1 MRCVGWMDVA
11 VYDLQIRVVECKG
24 LCPVG
29 HKTGDTF
36 LLSQGLAPSGL
47 CMTALSALV
56 PAISVL
62 MLGASFP
69 WEDDPACTVRA
80 CQDYRNSVIFEVR
93 RVGSLPEQT

>member
-1 MRCVGWMDVA
+1 MA
-11 VYDLQIRVVECKG
+11 VHDLQIKVVDCKG

-29 HKTGDTF
+29 HKTGDVF
-36 LLSQGLAPSGL
+36 SVSQGLAPSGL
-47 CMTALSALV
+47 CMTALSALI

-62 MLGASFP
+62 MLGGSFP

-93 RVGSLPEQT
+93 RVEGLPEQTRDQ

>member
-1 MRCVGWMDVA
+1 MA

-62 MLGASFP
+62 MFGGSFP